1 MCGGDLL
8 GTEVALYNCLFS
20 IQLISDSFL
29 LFTDFFFFKFQMTC
43 VCIHEVCSPARP
55 GKSEEGARS
64 PGAGA
69 EGSCELNTWHRR

>member
-29 LFTDFFFFKFQMTC
+29 LFTDLVFL
-43 VCIHEVCSPARP
+43 CIHEVCSPARP